1 MGSTSLVGQRNLII
15 VTITGDTRIGPR
27 TLCTALSCGL
37 TAIGVQRSD
46 GGACIASTRSRSS
59 ARTAPSK
66 DFAFLPFHEW
76 AESL

>member
-37 TAIGVQRSD
+37 KAGVELSEQSCRE
-46 GGACIASTRSRSS
+46 IRRKASQ
-59 ARTAPSK
+59 PHQ
-66 DFAFLPFHEW
+66 LP
-76 AESL
+76 